1 MSSLGI
7 HERFFVMACVGR
19 KKMMQLARMHLFS
32 CVRIALAGC
41 LTSLIN
47 PNAQAAPY
55 ALMVYSDEMSA
66 AGETEI
72 ETRLS
77 FAKPRSSAV
86 STGLVTQTLTEISYG
101 IAPGWAVGIEIPAVY
116 SNSAKKLA
124 GIAFEVQYVAPHD
137 KSKGWYWGIRS
148 EVGRVMSLYE
158 DDTALSLELNPV
170 IGFRGN
176 HYQFVFNPSFD
187 KPLSGKETS
196 TQFHPSAKFSR
207 RITATD
213 DLGFEYY
220 GYWGPAS
227 KLLAPDKRDEA
238 LYLVWDKR
246 TFFGRL
252 NMGLGQG
259 VRLSYGSVDKWVTK
273 VGIQFEID

>member
-1 MSSLGI
+1 MY
-7 HERFFVMACVGR
+7 
-19 KKMMQLARMHLFS
+19 FS
-32 CVRIALAGC
+32 KFARIALAC
-41 LTSLIN
+41 SLTFLLN
-47 PNAQAAPY
+47 LNVQAAPY
-55 ALMVYSDEMSA
+55 ALTVYSDEISA
-66 AGETEI
+66 PGETEI
-72 ETRLS
+72 EARFS
-77 FAKPRSSAV
+77 QAKPRSSWV
-86 STGLVTQTLTEISYG
+86 STGLVTQALTEISYG

-137 KSKGWYWGIRS
+137 KSKGWYWGVRS
-148 EVGRVMSLYE
+148 EVGRIMSLYE

-176 HYQFVFNPSFD
+176 DYQFVLNPSFD

-196 TQFHPSAKFSR
+196 TQFHPSAKLSR

-220 GYWGPAS
+220 GYWGPVS
-227 KLLAPDKRDEA
+227 KLLAPEKRDEA
-238 LYLVWDKR
+238 LYFVWDKR

-252 NMGLGQG
+252 NMGVGQG
-259 VRLSYGSVDKWVTK
+259 VRPFYGSVDKWVIK
-273 VGIQFEID
+273 VGIQFEMD